1 MQTGGG
7 SIADS
12 SNGYNL
18 TVSPVTLIAG
28 TTPIVLGPTMN
39 SLSAN
44 YPVATVAT
52 GFNSATQ
59 KSLMAGNTTVKY
71 SDFAQLPSMKA
82 ITECPNFQNLTP
94 PTWKLASLTDHSG
107 GR

>member
-1 MQTGGG
+1 MNSYTHPLAG
-7 SIADS
+7 SVTDPITA
-12 SNGYNL
+12 YNL

-59 KSLMAGNTTVKY
+59 KSLMAGDTTRKKSVC
-71 SDFAQLPSMKA
+71 AQVL
-82 ITECPNFQNLTP
+82 
-94 PTWKLASLTDHSG
+94 SLKSVSAWRKFVELSPATRTGD
-107 GR
+107 RFN